1 MRELLNEWA
10 LLMVTAF
17 ILRRQESG
25 ENPTDFCYRRGVRL
39 NTRMRRG

>member
-25 ENPTDFCYRRGVRL
+25 ENPPISATVGECG
-39 NTRMRRG
+39 